1 MQTLATLVNSAKTGD
16 RTAFETLVSRFTDY
30 AHRRAFAVLG
40 DYHLAQ
46 DATQDAFAEAFLNLD
61 KLREPAAFPGW
72 FRRILIKRIDRLIR
86 KKRIPTVGLYEG
98 LAVADGPLDWPTD
111 ECELRET
118 LERALD
124 ILPEHEREVAR
135 RFYFMDEAQRD
146 IANDFGVPVSTIK
159 KRLYSSRQRLKQH
172 LGDREIFEAIA
183 SPELSPGDQLYS
195 AARNGYANRVEAIL
209 RKHFDLIYTTNEDG
223 LGILLYAI
231 HSAHYAQSGAV
242 VDVLLAAGASLD
254 LYSAAAL
261 GLTDYV
267 DRQLGRHTSV
277 DHPGPWAR
285 TLLHWAASG
294 GHTPLMKWLLEHGA
308 TPKARDRWGC
318 TPLHLAA
325 ELGHID
331 AADLLIRYGADVRA
345 HLKNGKTVMHLA
357 AQSGNDAVLKRLVR
371 QGVGIDVFSA
381 ASLGSNEAV
390 HILLRRD
397 PDQLHAK
404 LPFGATPL
412 HMAAESGQGS
422 TAEYL
427 VEQGAEIDLVCAAEL
442 GWLDEVAN
450 LLAAAPHLVREKG
463 GSFGFTALHAA
474 TSKGRRDLARLL
486 IAKGA
491 PVDATDDMYEKTP
504 LGEALY
510 FGNESMAR
518 LLYGAGARS

>member
-1 MQTLATLVNSAKTGD
+1 MQTLATLVNSAKSGD

-86 KKRIPTVGLYEG
+86 KKRIPTVALYEG
-98 LAVADGPLDWPTD
+98 IAIAGESADWTAD
-111 ECELRET
+111 ENELRET
-118 LERALD
+118 LELALNG
-124 ILPEHEREVAR
+124 LPDHEREVAR
-135 RFYFMDEAQRD
+135 RFYFMDESQRD
-146 IANDFGVPVSTIK
+146 IANDFHVPVSTIK
-159 KRLYSSRQRLKQH
+159 KRLYSSRQRLRRH
-172 LGDREIFEAIA
+172 LGNREIFEETA
-183 SPELSPGDQLYS
+183 SPELSLADQLFS
-195 AARNGYANRVEAIL
+195 AARNGYASRAEAIL
-209 RKHFDLIYTTNEDG
+209 REHFDLIHIVNEDR

-231 HSAHYAQSGAV
+231 HSAHYARNTAV
-242 VDVLLAAGASLD
+242 VDVLLAAGAQLD

-267 DRQLGRHTSV
+267 KRNLDARTSV
-277 DHPGPWAR
+277 DLPGPWAR

-294 GHTPLMKWLLEHGA
+294 GHTPLVKWLLEHGA
-308 TPKARDRWGC
+308 TPNARDRWGC

-331 AADLLIRYGADVRA
+331 SVSLLLRYGADVRA
-345 HLKNGKTVMHLA
+345 RLKNGKTVMHLA
-357 AQSGNDAVLKRLVR
+357 AQSGNDAVLKHLVR
-371 QGVGIDVFSA
+371 QGVAIDVFSA

-390 HILLRRD
+390 HILLGRD
-397 PDQLHAK
+397 PDQIHAK
-404 LPFGATPL
+404 LPFGATAL
-412 HMAAESGQGS
+412 HMAAESGHRD

-427 VEQGAEIDLVCAAEL
+427 VEQGAELDLVCAAEL
-442 GWLDEVAN
+442 GWLDEVAE
-450 LLAAAPHLVREKG
+450 LLAAAPHLVREKA

-491 PVDATDDMYEKTP
+491 PVNATDDMYDKTP